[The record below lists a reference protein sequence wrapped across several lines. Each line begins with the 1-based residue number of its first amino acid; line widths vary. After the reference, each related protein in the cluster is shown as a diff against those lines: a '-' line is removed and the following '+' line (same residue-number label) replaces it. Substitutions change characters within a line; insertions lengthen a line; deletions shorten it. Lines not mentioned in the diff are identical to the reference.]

1 MGEVSSLIFRVSSHD
16 VEKMGEGLFY
26 AVWEVVNNFLIRAKE
41 NE

>member
-1 MGEVSSLIFRVSSHD
+1 MTW
-16 VEKMGEGLFY
+16 KKWGEGLFY